1 MSGFDAGGLRSN
13 LNYRP
18 KAGILIA
25 QVSRFLVQQ
34 SQANARDIS

>member
-1 MSGFDAGGLRSN
+1 MSGFDACGLRSDVN
-13 LNYRP
+13 SRP
-18 KAGILIA
+18 KAGIAIA